1 MSMNNSELTI
11 VIPAKNEERYI
22 GKLLESIRVQD
33 YPHIRSTAIYVADA
47 NSTDR
52 TREIA
57 QQFSEVLQIHIIP
70 GGLPSVGRNAGAHL
84 ARSRY
89 VLFVDADIELP
100 EPTLIRRSLEVA
112 RNQGLYCATTN
123 IRCPQGSLLD
133 RFLYGGSNLV
143 QYLARY
149 IKPFATGMYMLWD
162 RDFFNEI
169 GGFDERIA
177 YAEDYFLTK
186 QVPGKRFGVIPGSV
200 VTSNRRFRKMG
211 HWKAAR
217 LFVSTALHTW
227 DTAYFYR
234 DHKYFE

>member
-1 MSMNNSELTI
+1 MNTSSSELTI
-11 VIPAKNEERYI
+11 IIPAKNEENYI
-22 GKLLESIRVQD
+22 GKLLESIRWQD
-33 YPHIRSTAIYVADA
+33 YADIRSAEIYVADA

-57 QQFSEVLQIHIIP
+57 QQFSEDLRIHVIP

-89 VLFVDADIELP
+89 LLFVDADIELSD
-100 EPTLIRRSLEVA
+100 PTLIRRSLEA
-112 RNQGLYCATTN
+112 AKSRGLYCATTN
-123 IRCPQGSLLD
+123 IRCFQGSLLD
-133 RFLYGGSNLV
+133 RFMYGGSNLV

-186 QVPGKRFGVIPGSV
+186 QVPRRRFGIIPGHV
-200 VTSNRRFRKMG
+200 LTTNRRFRRMG
-211 HWKAAR
+211 HGKAAW
-217 LFVSTALHTW
+217 LFVRTAFHTW
-227 DTAYFYR
+227 DPAYFYK